1 MNGEHK
7 IGSGQRCFRPRDAAV
22 YLGISE
28 SQFWALAASGQIE
41 TIKLSPK
48 VTVATRETLDGF
60 VEAKLAQA
68 NPSGKRAAPRV
79 AA

>member
-1 MNGEHK
+1 MNSELKGGE
-7 IGSGQRCFRPRDAAV
+7 QRCFRPRDAAT

-60 VEAKLAQA
+60 VEAKLA
-68 NPSGKRAAPRV
+68 NPAGKRAVPR
-79 AA
+79 AAA